1 MKRITDQWS
10 EPKEDDIPSPTQFSL
25 RPTVKIAAQVHAI
38 ARMYPWRSKTE
49 IINDLILTGLNQAID
64 EITGDRELSERL
76 GEDLTPE
83 DYGPKG
89 RELITFYQEEKK
101 ALLDK
106 VAEENK
112 KKGGKG

>member
-38 ARMYPWRSKTE
+38 AKMYPWRSKTE
-49 IINDLILTGLNQAID
+49 IINDLISTGLNHAID
-64 EITGDRELSERL
+64 EITGDRELFERL
-76 GEDLTPE
+76 GEDLTLE
-83 DYGPKG
+83 DYSPEG
-89 RELITFYQEEKK
+89 REFIKLYQEEKK
-101 ALLDK
+101 ALFDK
-106 VAEENK
+106 VAEENE